1 MKKWLFLLIVSLFG
15 GTLLAQDFSMV
26 NHNLTPFSLNP
37 ALAGNANAIR
47 VGLNYRQQWMALGNN
62 YHTFRASYDQNFY
75 KQMCSVGFAYAYDN
89 MASSVYSVNE
99 LSLAYAHTMK
109 LQDEMFLRLGLQAT
123 VFINQFGWDRIK
135 YGDQYDRN
143 TRKPTLETLENFDND
158 SRAFFDFSAGAAY
171 VIQNRL
177 TVGASV
183 YHIAEPSNGFVEL
196 EENILRRKFV
206 GHLSFFQDLQYSNGL
221 WGRSDLSDNYFFSN
235 VSYQNQDVY
244 QQLNAGVGVAW
255 DPLILGVSDKNNLDE
270 VNIIAFMLG
279 GHFKGLQVYYVYD
292 LFTSSKKNGS
302 WSHEINFI
310 YVYKKT
316 EKYPCPVTYW

>member
-1 MKKWLFLLIVSLFG
+1 MKKWLCLFIMG
-15 GTLLAQDFSMV
+15 LWMCCAVAQDFTLV
-26 NHNLTPFSLNP
+26 NHNLTPFCLNP

-62 YHTFRASYDQNFY
+62 YHTFRVSYDQNFY
-75 KQMCSVGFAYAYDN
+75 KQMCAVGFAYSYDN

-99 LSLAYAHTMK
+99 MSLVYAHTMK

-123 VFINQFGWDRIK
+123 MFINQFGWDRIK

-143 TRKPTLETLENFDND
+143 SRTPDLETLEKFDND
-158 SRAFFDFSAGAAY
+158 SRTFFDVSAGAAF

-206 GHLSFFQDLQYSNGL
+206 GHLSFFQDLQNTNGL
-221 WGRSDLSDNYFFSN
+221 WGRADLSDNYFFTN
-235 VSYQNQDVY
+235 ASYQNQADY
-244 QQLNAGVGVAW
+244 QQLNVGMGVAW
-255 DPLILGVSDKNNLDE
+255 SPLVLGVADKNNLDGI
-270 VNIIAFMLG
+270 NIIAFMLG

-310 YVYKKT
+310 YIYNKK